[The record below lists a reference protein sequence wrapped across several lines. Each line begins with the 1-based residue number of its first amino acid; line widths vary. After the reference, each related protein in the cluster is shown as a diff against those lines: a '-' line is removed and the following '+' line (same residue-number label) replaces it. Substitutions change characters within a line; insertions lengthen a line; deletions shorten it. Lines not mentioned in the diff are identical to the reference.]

1 MHTAGGGPGGRCRT
15 GDAYAA
21 AGFVVCGPFAGYRAT
36 VNSVCMTLEL
46 ERSDASPPGRRR

>member
-1 MHTAGGGPGGRCRT
+1 MSTPGGSGGEVPD

-21 AGFVVCGPFAGYRAT
+21 AGFVVCEHFAGYRAT
-36 VNSVCMTLEL
+36 VSSVCMTLEL